1 MTYEELL
8 EQHRQ
13 EANQLVND
21 DKIII
26 LIGNTEDALAKMK
39 DKGVTADELVN
50 VGAGAFVKR
59 DYYDEVM
66 AIFDKHA
73 KQQKE
78 YALNNTYEVVKHY
91 LWDYEIEISLSYTYD
106 DVVYCFMDFTKEEAL
121 ERKDEINRAFKDYR
135 KEFYE
140 VN

>member
-8 EQHRQ
+8 EKHRQ

-21 DKIII
+21 DKIIV
-26 LIGNTEDALAKMK
+26 LIGNTEDTLAKMK
-39 DKGVTADELVN
+39 EKGVTADELVN

-59 DYYDEVM
+59 DNYDEVM
-66 AIFDKHA
+66 AIFDKQA

-78 YALNNTYEVVKHY
+78 YALNHTYEVVKHY

-106 DVVYCFMDFTKEEAL
+106 DAIYKLVGLT
-121 ERKDEINRAFKDYR
+121 KDEANERATDIKKEIEEYR
-135 KEFYE
+135 KEYYE
-140 VN
+140 IK